1 MATIPQ
7 VAYHCTYNGLSGVL
21 TRPAD
26 QVLFLEPESG
36 AVVTLS
42 PEEVYRDV
50 VVNGEV
56 AIAMVQYVNDL
67 AAGGYAQIACSRCRG
82 CPNGTSH

>member
-1 MATIPQ
+1 MASIPQ
-7 VAYHCTYNGLSGVL
+7 KAYHCTYHGLSGVL

-26 QVLFLEPESG
+26 QVLFLELESG

-56 AIAMVQYVNDL
+56 ALAMVQYLNDMAVGR
-67 AAGGYAQIACSRCRG
+67 AALVCGREEGRQ
-82 CPNGTSH
+82 

>member
-1 MATIPQ
+1 MST
-7 VAYHCTYNGLSGVL
+7 VAQKAFHCTYQGLAGILVK
-21 TRPAD
+21 PQA

-42 PEEVYRDV
+42 PEEVLREV

-56 AIAMVQYVNDL
+56 GETMRQYVADL
-67 AAGGYAQIACSRCRG
+67 ARGGAAAIACSRDEGRQ
-82 CPNGTSH
+82 

>member
-1 MATIPQ
+1 MASVTQ
-7 VAYHCTYNGLSGVL
+7 KAYHCTYHGLSGIL
-21 TRPAD
+21 TRPTD

-56 AIAMVQYVNDL
+56 AMAMVQYVNDL
-67 AAGGYAQIACSRCRG
+67 AAGGYAQIACRRLQG
-82 CPNGTSH
+82 VA

>member
-1 MATIPQ
+1 MASVPQ
-7 VAYHCTYNGLSGVL
+7 KAYHCTYHGVSGVL

-56 AIAMVQYVNDL
+56 AIAMVQYVTDL
-67 AAGGYAQIACSRCRG
+67 AAGGYAAIACGRAA
-82 CPNGTSH
+82 

>member
-1 MATIPQ
+1 MATVPQ
-7 VAYHCTYNGLSGVL
+7 KAYHCTYHGLSGVL

-42 PEEVYRDV
+42 PDEVYRDV

-56 AIAMVQYVNDL
+56 ATAMVQYLNDL
-67 AAGGYAQIACSRCRG
+67 ARGGFAGVACGREEGRQ
-82 CPNGTSH
+82 

>member
-1 MATIPQ
+1 MATVPHK
-7 VAYHCTYNGLSGVL
+7 AYHCTYHGLSGVL

-50 VVNGEV
+50 VVAGEV
-56 AIAMVQYVNDL
+56 ATAMVQYLNDL
-67 AAGGYAQIACSRCRG
+67 AAGGYAQIACTRKEGRQ
-82 CPNGTSH
+82 